1 VYIYISLWEGP
12 NSQRCLQ
19 GFLNVSDDAAAH
31 DHEALEIIE
40 LNSLLILNK
49 IGKCQF
55 YIWFG
60 GSNWFLN

>member
-1 VYIYISLWEGP
+1 MYIYISLWEGP

-40 LNSLLILNK
+40 IK
-49 IGKCQF
+49 
-55 YIWFG
+55 
-60 GSNWFLN
+60 

>member
-1 VYIYISLWEGP
+1 MWWKCVTWHSAAVYIYLSLWEGP

-40 LNSLLILNK
+40 IK
-49 IGKCQF
+49 
-55 YIWFG
+55 
-60 GSNWFLN
+60 